1 MLEVDAKPQ
10 LHWRVP
16 KGVNRFRLMNT
27 SEPVKVSEEEKREHL
42 RKLVAGF
49 DTAMLV
55 TSALTSGLRSRPLS
69 IAKKRSDDTLYFAT
83 AIDSEKV
90 QEIERNSN
98 VNVALQ
104 DGRRFVSLTG
114 RARIVHDRALVHEL
128 WSESWKVWF
137 PKGETDPSLC
147 LLAVD
152 PLEAT
157 YWDGAGA
164 TGLKYLFEMARAYVT
179 GTQPKSDDDERH
191 TGHVKL

>member
-1 MLEVDAKPQ
+1 MKAADA
-10 LHWRVP
+10 
-16 KGVNRFRLMNT
+16 
-27 SEPVKVSEEEKREHL
+27 VKVSDEEKREHV

-55 TSALTSGLRSRPLS
+55 TSTITGGLRSRPLS
-69 IAKKRSDDTLYFAT
+69 IAKRRDDDALYFAT

-90 QEIERNSN
+90 QEIEHNSN

-104 DGRRFVSLTG
+104 DGRRFVSLSG
-114 RARIVHDRALVHEL
+114 SARIVRDRALIHEL
-128 WSESWKVWF
+128 WSEAWKIWF
-137 PKGETDPSLC
+137 PDGETDPTLC
-147 LLAVD
+147 LLTVE

-164 TGLKYLFEMARAYVT
+164 TGLRYLFEMARAYVSNER
-179 GTQPKSDDDERH
+179 PRSDEDERH